1 MSHANCST
9 INIYS
14 STTSP
19 FARKANMV
27 VQLTGLGEH
36 TQIIYT
42 NPFEDAS
49 LREINPLGKVPALK
63 HDELLLTD
71 SYLICEYL
79 DDKAANLN
87 LYRKGQADYYQV
99 QQVHMLCNGIL
110 EAAVATVMEKRR
122 TTEHSTYWL
131 ERWDASISTALNILD
146 VNQLGTAD
154 HPHIGTVALIAALG
168 YLDFRHPERN
178 WREHYPAIAN
188 WYSNFENLHWVASTT
203 PKA

>member
-1 MSHANCST
+1 MSTSQPNT
-9 INIYS
+9 IKVYS

-27 VQLTGLGEH
+27 VQLTGLSDH
-36 TQIIYT
+36 TDIIYT

-49 LREINPLGKVPALK
+49 LRSINPLGKVPALV
-63 HDELLLTD
+63 HGDMLLTD

-87 LYRKGQADYYQV
+87 LYRKGQVDYYQV

-110 EAAVATVMEKRR
+110 DAAVATVMEKRR
-122 TTEHSTYWL
+122 TTEHSDYWL
-131 ERWDASISTALNILD
+131 SRWDASISTALNILD
-146 VNQLGTAD
+146 VSQLGDTQ

-178 WREHYPAIAN
+178 WRKHYPAIAE
-188 WYSNFENLHWVASTT
+188 WFSNFEHLPWVESTA
-203 PKA
+203 PKV